1 MITTDNNTKEKS
13 CLTCGNSFSAERSTK
28 KYCSDTCKQIAF
40 YQRNTSIQS
49 PLSDNNSL
57 PFDGKRE
64 DQSSAV
70 LITAAAL
77 QGDQP
82 VPFTIPL
89 TVNDKKEPDNATEH
103 KHPPPVKDKY
113 QAVHSVLID
122 AIAEAVDGDTELLI
136 MTTNPQHYWQ
146 GDTLAAV
153 TWISIR
159 LRCLLENLLWLGR
172 HSLIERKTFI
182 HIRNAFSA
190 MLASPNFKRLPLN
203 YPYTNLIKELEQQC
217 NSIARQHKKE
227 SNFRLQLTAK
237 RKVQFIAT
245 RFLLAAFVPKVKFG
259 DLNFE
264 N

>member
-1 MITTDNNTKEKS
+1 MITTDNNAKEKY
-13 CLTCGNSFSAERSTK
+13 CLTCNKSFTPERSTK

-40 YQRNTSIQS
+40 YQRNTPIQS
-49 PLSDNNSL
+49 PLNDNGSL
-57 PFDGKRE
+57 PFAGKQE
-64 DQSSAV
+64 EESSV
-70 LITAAAL
+70 LMIAATTL

-89 TVNDKKEPDNATEH
+89 TVNDKKEPDNATENNQSLS
-103 KHPPPVKDKY
+103 VNAKY
-113 QAVHSVLID
+113 QVVHSPLID

-146 GDTLAAV
+146 GDTLATV

-172 HSLIERKTFI
+172 HSLIERKTFV

-190 MLASPNFKRLPLN
+190 MLASSNFKRLPLN

-217 NSIARQHKKE
+217 NSIAGQHKKK
-227 SNFRLQLTAK
+227 SSFRLQLTDK

-245 RFLLAAFVPKVKFG
+245 RFLLAAFVPKVKFS